1 MATKLT
7 YKGILATIGNTPVV
21 ELQNL
26 SPKEGVRIFAKLEG
40 QNPTG
45 SVKDRI
51 GLKMI
56 EQAEADGELG
66 GSRTILEPT
75 SGNTG
80 ISLAMIGRLK
90 GYKVAVVMPENVS
103 VERVQ
108 LLEAYGAEIISSD
121 GSRGTNGSIEVAQ
134 DLVEKNPHDYVMMY
148 QYGNSGNPG
157 AHYET
162 TGPEIIEA
170 LPEVDMF
177 VAGLGTGGTLMG
189 VARRLKEHNPEVKIV
204 AVAPE
209 PEDFISGLRSLEDG
223 FIPPILDINL
233 LDSRML
239 VGSFEAFHT
248 AKRLLNEEGIF
259 AGVSSGSVVYGA
271 IRQAERM
278 ESGTIVCLLADGG
291 WKYLSTSLW
300 TKDYDQL
307 REESKGKIWW

>member
-21 ELQNL
+21 ELQNM

-66 GSRTILEPT
+66 AARTILEPT

-162 TGPEIIEA
+162 TGPEIIGA

-204 AVAPE
+204 AR
-209 PEDFISGLRSLEDG
+209 SRWRSLRSRKTS
-223 FIPPILDINL
+223 
-233 LDSRML
+233 SR
-239 VGSFEAFHT
+239 AC
-248 AKRLLNEEGIF
+248 AAWKRASYHQSWTSTCWTPGCWW
-259 AGVSSGSVVYGA
+259 AASRPSTRPSG
-271 IRQAERM
+271 
-278 ESGTIVCLLADGG
+278 C
-291 WKYLSTSLW
+291 
-300 TKDYDQL
+300 
-307 REESKGKIWW
+307 

>member
-1 MATKLT
+1 MVTRLT
-7 YKGILATIGNTPVV
+7 YKGIIETIGNTPLV
-21 ELQNL
+21 ELQRM
-26 SPKEGVRIFAKLEG
+26 SPKEGVRIFAKLEA

-51 GLKMI
+51 ALKMI
-56 EQAEADGELG
+56 EQAERDGEI
-66 GSRTILEPT
+66 SANRTILEPT

-103 VERVQ
+103 IERVQ
-108 LLEAYGAEIISSD
+108 LLEAYGAEIIPSD

-134 DLVEKNPHDYVMMY
+134 ELMNKKGSDYFMLY
-148 QYGNSGNPG
+148 QYGNSGNPN
-157 AHYET
+157 AHYDT

-170 LPEVDMF
+170 LPDVNMF

-189 VARRLKEHNPEVKIV
+189 VGRRLKEHNPQTKIV

-209 PEDFISGLRSLEDG
+209 PEDFISGLRDLEEG
-223 FIPPILDINL
+223 FIL

-239 VGSFEAFHT
+239 VSSFDAFST
-248 AKRLLNEEGIF
+248 AKRLLQEEGIF

-278 ESGTIVCLLADGG
+278 DHGDIVCLLADGG
-291 WKYLSTSLW
+291 WKYLSTALW
-300 TKDYDQL
+300 TKDYEQL
-307 REESKGKIWW
+307 AKDAKGKVWW

>member
-21 ELQNL
+21 ELQNM

-66 GSRTILEPT
+66 SARTILEPT

-134 DLVEKNPHDYVMMY
+134 DLVGKNPHDYVMMY

-162 TGPEIIEA
+162 TGPEIIGA

-209 PEDFISGLRSLEDG
+209 PEDFISGLRSLEEG

-307 REESKGKIWW
+307 REESQGKIWW